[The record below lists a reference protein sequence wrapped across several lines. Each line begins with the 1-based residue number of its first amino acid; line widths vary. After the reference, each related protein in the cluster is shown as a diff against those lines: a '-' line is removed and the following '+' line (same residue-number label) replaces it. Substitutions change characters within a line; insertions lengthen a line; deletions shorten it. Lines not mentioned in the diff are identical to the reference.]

1 MAPVA
6 TAVYLAVV
14 LALVVGRYRWA
25 WLLLALLNGAA
36 VIGWAFDPQRFA
48 PARALGY
55 GVGLAALCLLVS
67 WPMRRR
73 LRHPVLLPW
82 RVKDGAPAP

>member
-14 LALVVGRYRWA
+14 LALAVGRYRWA
-25 WLLLALLNGAA
+25 WLLLALLNGAV
-36 VIGWAFDPQRFA
+36 VISWAFDPHRFA
-48 PARALGY
+48 AARAFEY
-55 GVGLAALCLLVS
+55 GVDFAAFALLVS
-67 WPMRRR
+67 RPTRRR

-82 RVKDGAPAP
+82 RVKDGTPAP